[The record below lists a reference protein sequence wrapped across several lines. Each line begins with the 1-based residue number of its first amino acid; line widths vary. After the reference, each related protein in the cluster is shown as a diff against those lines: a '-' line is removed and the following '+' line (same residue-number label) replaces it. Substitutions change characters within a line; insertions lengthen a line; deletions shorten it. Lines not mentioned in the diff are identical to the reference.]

1 MSDLALK
8 HNEIDMA
15 LVARTVCRGGS
26 PDELALFG
34 AICKRTGLDP
44 FARQI
49 YAIRRKTKNGDVMTT
64 QVSIDGARLV
74 AQRSGE
80 YAGQVGPFWCGD
92 DGEFV
97 TVWLKNTP
105 PLAAKV
111 GVYRRGFVEPLFA
124 VALWSEYCQR
134 DFSGNPAQMWA
145 KFPSVMLAKCAEMIA
160 LRRAFPAELSGLYST
175 EEMSQADD
183 HQSGHSGPIHSPI
196 VVSAPQAQVV
206 AAKRAEPKQ
215 PQIATSVGIDNI
227 VERADTTTYVESEVV
242 EEPKAKPAPKA
253 KTAAPTPVSGGLHHR
268 ASRVPADAT
277 IQVEPVY
284 IRKVGEPKPTKV
296 GTSRTGILVQ
306 DSMKEYWVSCFDDKI
321 VDCCRNA
328 IDAEC
333 RMQLL
338 AVNNE
343 KGITLYGVREYL
355 SEEVT
360 VPAEV
365 EVPQPKP
372 IDIDEIPF

>member
-15 LVARTVCRGGS
+15 LVARTVAKGCS
-26 PDELALFG
+26 SDELSLFG

-49 YAIRRKTKNGDVMTT
+49 YAIKRGGVMTT

-80 YAGQVGPFWCGD
+80 YAGQVGPFWCGA
-92 DGEFV
+92 DGV
-97 TVWLKNTP
+97 WVDVWLAKTP
-105 PLAAKV
+105 PMAAKV
-111 GVYRRGFVEPLFA
+111 GVHRRGFEQTLFA
-124 VALWSEYCQR
+124 VAIWSEYAQTQ
-134 DFSGNPAQMWA
+134 GNMWA

-215 PQIATSVGIDNI
+215 PQIAASVGIDNI

-242 EEPKAKPAPKA
+242 EEPKAKAAPKA
-253 KTAAPTPVSGGLHHR
+253 KKVHAVDPAGKINHR
-268 ASRVPADAT
+268 ASRVPEEAA
-277 IQVEPVY
+277 IGKPVY
-284 IRKVGEPKPTKV
+284 IRNVGESKPTKV

-306 DSMKEYWVSCFDDKI
+306 DSKDESNEWWVSCFDTKL
-321 VDCCRNA
+321 VDICRSV
-328 IDAEC
+328 
-333 RMQLL
+333 MKSSLKFQLL
-338 AVNNE
+338 AVTND
-343 KGITLYGVREYL
+343 KGITLYGVREYD
-355 SEEVT
+355 EESA
-360 VPAEV
+360 PAEV

>member
-1 MSDLALK
+1 MSDLIK
-8 HNEIDMA
+8 HEIDMG
-15 LVARTVCRGGS
+15 LVARTVAKGCS
-26 PDELALFG
+26 SDELSLFG

-49 YAIRRKTKNGDVMTT
+49 YAIKRGGVMTT

-80 YAGQVGPFWCGD
+80 YAGQVGPFWCGA
-92 DGEFV
+92 DGV
-97 TVWLKNTP
+97 WVDVWLAKTP
-105 PLAAKV
+105 PMAAKV
-111 GVYRRGFVEPLFA
+111 GVRRSSFVDPLFA
-124 VALWSEYCQR
+124 VAIWSEYAQTQ
-134 DFSGNPAQMWA
+134 GNMWA

-183 HQSGHSGPIHSPI
+183 H
-196 VVSAPQAQVV
+196 VAVSAMQAPV
-206 AAKRAEPKQ
+206 AATKQ
-215 PQIATSVGIDNI
+215 
-227 VERADTTTYVESEVV
+227 VERAQAQIPAAAGISSEVIHTDTATYVESEVV
-242 EEPKAKPAPKA
+242 EAPKAKPAPKA
-253 KTAAPTPVSGGLHHR
+253 KTAAPAAAPAPVSGGLHHR

-306 DSMKEYWVSCFDDKI
+306 DSMKEYWVSCFDQKI
-321 VDCCRNA
+321 VECCLNA

-355 SEEVT
+355 AEEAT
-360 VPAEV
+360 VPAE
-365 EVPQPKP
+365 EEIPQPKP

>member
-1 MSDLALK
+1 MSDLVK
-8 HNEIDMA
+8 NEIDMA
-15 LVARTVCRGGS
+15 LVARTVAKGCS
-26 PDELALFG
+26 SDELSLFA

-49 YAIRRKTKNGDVMTT
+49 YAIKRGGVMTT

-80 YAGQVGPFWCGD
+80 YAGQVGPFWCGA
-92 DGEFV
+92 DGV
-97 TVWLKNTP
+97 WVDVWLAKTP

-111 GVYRRGFVEPLFA
+111 GVRRSSFVDPLFA
-124 VALWSEYCQR
+124 VAIWSEYAQTQ
-134 DFSGNPAQMWA
+134 GNMWA

-183 HQSGHSGPIHSPI
+183 HV

-215 PQIATSVGIDNI
+215 PQIAASVGIDNI

-242 EEPKAKPAPKA
+242 EAPKA
-253 KTAAPTPVSGGLHHR
+253 KKAHAVDPAGKINHR
-268 ASRVPADAT
+268 ASRVPEEAA
-277 IQVEPVY
+277 IGKPVY
-284 IRKVGEPKPTKV
+284 IRNVGESKPTKI
-296 GTSRTGILVQ
+296 GTSRTGILVR
-306 DSMKEYWVSCFDDKI
+306 DSKDESNEWWVSCFDTKL
-321 VDCCRNA
+321 VDICRSV
-328 IDAEC
+328 
-333 RMQLL
+333 MKSSLLFQLL
-338 AVNNE
+338 AVTND
-343 KGITLYGVREYL
+343 KGITLYGVREYD
-355 SEEVT
+355 EESA
-360 VPAEV
+360 PAEE

-372 IDIDEIPF
+372 VDINEIPF

>member
-15 LVARTVCRGGS
+15 LVARTVAKGCS
-26 PDELALFG
+26 SDELSLFG

-49 YAIRRKTKNGDVMTT
+49 YAIKRGGVMTT

-80 YAGQVGPFWCGD
+80 YAGQVGPFWCGA
-92 DGEFV
+92 DGV
-97 TVWLKNTP
+97 WVDVWLAKTP

-111 GVYRRGFVEPLFA
+111 GVHRRGFEQTLFA
-124 VALWSEYCQR
+124 VAIWSEYAQTQ
-134 DFSGNPAQMWA
+134 GNMWA

-183 HQSGHSGPIHSPI
+183 H
-196 VVSAPQAQVV
+196 VAVSVMQAPV
-206 AAKRAEPKQ
+206 AATRK
-215 PQIATSVGIDNI
+215 
-227 VERADTTTYVESEVV
+227 VERAQAQIPAAVGISNEVIHADTATYVESTVV
-242 EEPKAKPAPKA
+242 EAPKAKPAPKA
-253 KTAAPTPVSGGLHHR
+253 KTAAPAPVSGGLHHR
-268 ASRVPADAT
+268 ASRVPGDAT

-338 AVNNE
+338 AVNND

-355 SEEVT
+355 NDEVT
-360 VPAEV
+360 VPAE
-365 EVPQPKP
+365 EEIPQPKP

>member
-15 LVARTVCRGGS
+15 LVARTVAKGCS
-26 PDELALFG
+26 SDELQLFA

-49 YAIRRKTKNGDVMTT
+49 YAIKRGGVMTT

-80 YAGQVGPFWCGD
+80 YAGQVGPFWCGA
-92 DGEFV
+92 DGV
-97 TVWLKNTP
+97 WVDVWLAKTP
-105 PLAAKV
+105 PMAAKV
-111 GVYRRGFVEPLFA
+111 GVRRSSFVDPLFA
-124 VALWSEYCQR
+124 VAIWSEYAQTQ
-134 DFSGNPAQMWA
+134 GNMWA

-183 HQSGHSGPIHSPI
+183 HQSGHGGPIHSPI

-215 PQIATSVGIDNI
+215 PQIAASVGIDNI

-242 EEPKAKPAPKA
+242 EEPKAKAAPKA
-253 KTAAPTPVSGGLHHR
+253 KKVHAVDPAGKINHR
-268 ASRVPADAT
+268 ASRVPEEAA
-277 IQVEPVY
+277 IGKPVY
-284 IRKVGEPKPTKV
+284 IRNVGESKPTKV

-306 DSMKEYWVSCFDDKI
+306 DSKDESNEWWVSCFDTKL
-321 VDCCRNA
+321 VDICRSV
-328 IDAEC
+328 
-333 RMQLL
+333 MKSSLLFQLL
-338 AVNNE
+338 AVTND
-343 KGITLYGVREYL
+343 KGITMYGVREYD
-355 SEEVT
+355 EESA
-360 VPAEV
+360 PAEE

>member
-15 LVARTVCRGGS
+15 LVARTVAKGCS
-26 PDELALFG
+26 SDELQLFA
-34 AICKRTGLDP
+34 AICKRTALDP

-49 YAIRRKTKNGDVMTT
+49 FAIKRGGVMTT
-64 QVSIDGARLV
+64 QVSIDGARLI
-74 AQRSGE
+74 AQRSGQ
-80 YAGQVGPFWCGD
+80 YAGQVGPFFCGENGQWVD
-92 DGEFV
+92 
-97 TVWLKNTP
+97 VWLAKTP
-105 PLAAKV
+105 PMAAKV
-111 GVYRRGFVEPLFA
+111 GVRRSTFVEPLYA
-124 VALWSEYCQR
+124 VAIWSEYAQ
-134 DFSGNPAQMWA
+134 SGNMWA
-145 KFPSVMLAKCAEMIA
+145 KYPSVMLAKCAESLA
-160 LRRAFPAELSGLYST
+160 LRKSFPAELSGLYT
-175 EEMSQADD
+175 TDEMPQDD
-183 HQSGHSGPIHSPI
+183 H
-196 VVSAPQAQVV
+196 VAVSVMQAPV
-206 AAKRAEPKQ
+206 AAARK
-215 PQIATSVGIDNI
+215 
-227 VERADTTTYVESEVV
+227 VERAQAQIPAPVGISNEVIHTDTATYVESEVV
-242 EEPKAKPAPKA
+242 EASKAKPAPKA
-253 KTAAPTPVSGGLHHR
+253 KTAAPAPVSGGLHHR

-343 KGITLYGVREYL
+343 KGITLYGCREFI

-360 VPAEV
+360 VPAEE

>member
-15 LVARTVCRGGS
+15 LVARTVAKGCS
-26 PDELALFG
+26 SDELQLFG

-49 YAIRRKTKNGDVMTT
+49 YAIKRGGVMTT
-64 QVSIDGARLV
+64 QVSIDGARLI

-80 YAGQVGPFWCGD
+80 YAGQVGPFFCGG
-92 DGEFV
+92 DGV
-97 TVWLKNTP
+97 WVDVWLGKTP
-105 PLAAKV
+105 PMAAKV
-111 GVYRRGFVEPLFA
+111 GVRRSTFVEPLFA
-124 VALWSEYCQR
+124 VAIWSEYAQ
-134 DFSGNPAQMWA
+134 SGNMWA
-145 KFPSVMLAKCAEMIA
+145 KYPSVMLAKCAESLA
-160 LRRAFPAELSGLYST
+160 LRKSFPAELSGLYT
-175 EEMSQADD
+175 TDEMPQDD
-183 HQSGHSGPIHSPI
+183 HV

-215 PQIATSVGIDNI
+215 PQIAASVGIDNI

-242 EEPKAKPAPKA
+242 EAPKAKPAPKA
-253 KTAAPTPVSGGLHHR
+253 KTAAPAPVSGGLHHR
-268 ASRVPADAT
+268 ASRVPGDAT

-306 DSMKEYWVSCFDDKI
+306 DSMKEYWVSCFDQKI
-321 VDCCRNA
+321 VECCLNA

>member
-15 LVARTVCRGGS
+15 LVARTVAKGCS
-26 PDELALFG
+26 SDELQLFA
-34 AICKRTGLDP
+34 AICKRTALDP

-49 YAIRRKTKNGDVMTT
+49 FAIKRGGVMTT
-64 QVSIDGARLV
+64 QVSIDGARLI
-74 AQRSGE
+74 AQRSGQ
-80 YAGQVGPFWCGD
+80 YAGQVGPFFCGENGHWVD
-92 DGEFV
+92 
-97 TVWLKNTP
+97 VWLAKTP
-105 PLAAKV
+105 PMAAKV
-111 GVYRRGFVEPLFA
+111 GVRRSTFVEPLYA
-124 VALWSEYCQR
+124 VAIWSEYAQ
-134 DFSGNPAQMWA
+134 SGNMWA
-145 KFPSVMLAKCAEMIA
+145 KYPSVMLAKCAESLA
-160 LRRAFPAELSGLYST
+160 LRKSFPAELSGLYT
-175 EEMSQADD
+175 TDEMPQEDHVAVSVMQA
-183 HQSGHSGPIHSPI
+183 P
-196 VVSAPQAQVV
+196 V
-206 AAKRAEPKQ
+206 AAARK
-215 PQIATSVGIDNI
+215 
-227 VERADTTTYVESEVV
+227 VERAQAQIPAPVGISNEVIHTDTATYVESEIV
-242 EEPKAKPAPKA
+242 EAPKAKPAPKA
-253 KTAAPTPVSGGLHHR
+253 KTAAPAPVSGGLHHR

-333 RMQLL
+333 RVQLL

-343 KGITLYGVREYL
+343 KGITLYGCREFI

-360 VPAEV
+360 VPAEE
-365 EVPQPKP
+365 EVQQPKP